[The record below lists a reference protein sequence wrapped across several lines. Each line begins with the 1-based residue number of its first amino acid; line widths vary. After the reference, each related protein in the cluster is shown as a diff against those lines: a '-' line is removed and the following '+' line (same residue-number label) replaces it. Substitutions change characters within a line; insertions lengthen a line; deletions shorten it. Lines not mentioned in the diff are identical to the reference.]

1 MDVDETHELASRTGA
16 GPLLYHELTSWQSL
30 PVAARHQVLLVE
42 LGAGGLRAGGNEGY
56 EAGLRDGLGDSDGA
70 GVSPSLALTVFAAK
84 ATAQYNDLGP
94 DPDMESVVAEDKG
107 DGQRPIGNKVRAA
120 VEKAQLTASPEALAE
135 CLDRFDVGLV
145 PRLFRLGIS
154 QKERVPEILSLVV
167 FLIELLPEIGAEVFR
182 NHLHLL
188 WYLGKTGLPQEEAAV
203 AAALR
208 EFWGNL
214 IPAGV
219 LASEDDSWMGFCGAH
234 YVIRFSP
241 EPCAVP
247 AGGAPPP
254 AVLRVAAYGC
264 LGDAV
269 QACRGRE
276 DAEKARELLGYPL
289 AGQVVLELGCGVG
302 IAGITA
308 ASFASGCILTDVEPT
323 VLEAAALNLRY
334 TGGAAS
340 NGRVELL
347 DFRNVEAVHSLAL
360 SCGVTVVIAA
370 DILYGAV
377 SQQEVAQAVRASLPN
392 GGSALLLMPVHYRP
406 GMDKDSLGQ
415 ALLAAGLETLSV
427 LEAFAVSASSVGAKA
442 MAAFLSDFKE
452 SEESE
457 QEAEAEEAEAEA
469 EEEE

>member
-1 MDVDETHELASRTGA
+1 
-16 GPLLYHELTSWQSL
+16 
-30 PVAARHQVLLVE
+30 
-42 LGAGGLRAGGNEGY
+42 
-56 EAGLRDGLGDSDGA
+56 
-70 GVSPSLALTVFAAK
+70 
-84 ATAQYNDLGP
+84 
-94 DPDMESVVAEDKG
+94 
-107 DGQRPIGNKVRAA
+107 
-120 VEKAQLTASPEALAE
+120 
-135 CLDRFDVGLV
+135 
-145 PRLFRLGIS
+145 
-154 QKERVPEILSLVV
+154 VPEILSLVV

-203 AAALR
+203 AAAHA
-208 EFWGNL
+208 EAACHFS
-214 IPAGV
+214 
-219 LASEDDSWMGFCGAH
+219 LAAVGDRPDRHELDREDDSWMGFCGAH

-269 QACRGRE
+269 QDAVHSRSLQTGGRLWSSE
-276 DAEKARELLGYPL
+276 LLLARELLGYPL

-415 ALLAAGLETLSV
+415 ALLAAGLETLS
-427 LEAFAVSASSVGAKA
+427 
-442 MAAFLSDFKE
+442 
-452 SEESE
+452 
-457 QEAEAEEAEAEA
+457 
-469 EEEE
+469 